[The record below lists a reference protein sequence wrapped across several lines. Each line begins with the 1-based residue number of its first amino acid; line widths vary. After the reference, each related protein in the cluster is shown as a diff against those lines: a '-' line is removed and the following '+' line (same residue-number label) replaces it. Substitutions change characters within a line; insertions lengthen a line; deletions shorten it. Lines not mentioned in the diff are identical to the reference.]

1 MKFENKDGNFSF
13 SGMGGGGLFP
23 DKFLTYLQSGFI
35 QLLTDPQ
42 SLSKLLQKMPQ
53 IQRRRC

>member
-13 SGMGGGGLFP
+13 SGMGGGLFP
-23 DKFLTYLQSGFI
+23 DKFLNYLQSGFI

-42 SLSKLLQKMPQ
+42 SLSKLLQKTPQ